1 VIRECYGQQIILH
14 YEPKMNPKISIII
27 PANNEEDYIAKT
39 LHSIKTQSYQDYEA
53 IVVSNGCTDKTEE
66 IVNKKVNEK
75 LKHFS
80 ISEAN
85 VSIARNFG
93 AKQANGAIL
102 LFLDAD
108 THLDQNV
115 LHKINADF
123 TNKYS
128 VATTKVRAD
137 ENKAKYNFAMW
148 FKNSYHRANIYQGC
162 SGALICRKEDF
173 DKVGGYPEI
182 VVKEHRKLIIDLKR
196 NSGKFKCLNTHVT
209 TSMRRFKQWGLTKS
223 TFFWVKQWAKN
234 YVSDLKDSKYEKI
247 R

>member
-1 VIRECYGQQIILH
+1 
-14 YEPKMNPKISIII
+14 MISIII
-27 PANNEEDYIAKT
+27 PANNEEAYIAKT
-39 LHSIKTQSYQDYEA
+39 LHSIKSQSYQDYEA
-53 IVVSNGCTDKTEE
+53 IVVSNGCTDKTEQ

-85 VSIARNFG
+85 VSIARNYG
-93 AKQANGAIL
+93 AKRAMGDVL

-108 THLDQNV
+108 TTLDQDV
-115 LHKINADF
+115 LHKINTEF
-123 TNKYS
+123 TSKYS

-137 ENKAKYNFAMW
+137 DNKAKYNFAMW
-148 FKNSYHRANIYQGC
+148 FKNFYHRTNLYQGC

-173 DKVGGYPEI
+173 DKIGGYQEI
-182 VVKEHRKLIIDLKR
+182 VVKEHRKLIVDMKR
-196 NSGKFKCLNTHVT
+196 KVGKFKCLNTHVT
-209 TSMRRFKQWGLTKS
+209 TSMRRFNNWGLTKA
-223 TFFWVKQWAKN
+223 TLFWIKQWAKN

>member
-1 VIRECYGQQIILH
+1 MGSKLFNTIKRR
-14 YEPKMNPKISIII
+14 MDPKISIII

-39 LHSIKTQSYQDYEA
+39 LHSIKCQTYQDYET
-53 IVVSNGCTDKTEE
+53 IIVSNGCTDKTEE
-66 IVNKKVNEK
+66 IVNRKVNDR

-85 VSIARNFG
+85 VSIARNYG
-93 AKQANGAIL
+93 AKQARGETL

-108 THLDQNV
+108 TLLDQDL
-115 LHKINADF
+115 LHKINTEF

-128 VATTKVRAD
+128 VATTKVRPD

-148 FKNSYHRANIYQGC
+148 FKNFYHRTNLYQGC

-182 VVKEHRKLIIDLKR
+182 VVKEHRKLIVDLKR
-196 NSGKFKCLNTHVT
+196 NAGKFKCLNAYVT
-209 TSMRRFKQWGLTKS
+209 TSMRRFKKWGLTKA
-223 TFFWVKQWAKN
+223 TFFWIKQWAKN